1 MINAILWNSTYD
13 CKNCIKNTDDKLCHP
28 HYLWRPW
35 NVSSRPRNVRLD
47 IKIHPSHYEGKKK
60 APMMCTDL
68 TWSTWKTLQFH
79 HFKVHWEKT
88 PPPSHIILLYTE
100 IPSFF
105 FFFLS
110 IPDLICVESPTW
122 TCWIPFKWKWKK
134 SR

>member
-47 IKIHPSHYEGKKK
+47 IKIHPSHYEGKKS
-60 APMMCTDL
+60 TDDVYRL
-68 TWSTWKTLQFH
+68 DMINLKDITISSFQSTLRKN
-79 HFKVHWEKT
+79 T
-88 PPPSHIILLYTE
+88 PPPCHIILLYTE
-100 IPSFF
+100 IPSFSF
-105 FFFLS
+105 FYLYLIEFVLS
-110 IPDLICVESPTW
+110 HLHERAGYHLNESG
-122 TCWIPFKWKWKK
+122 KK